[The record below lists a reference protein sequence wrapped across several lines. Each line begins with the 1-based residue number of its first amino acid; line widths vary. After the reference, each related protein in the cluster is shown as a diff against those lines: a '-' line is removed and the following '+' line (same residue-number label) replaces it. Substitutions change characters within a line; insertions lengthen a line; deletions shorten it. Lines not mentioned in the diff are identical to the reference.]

1 MITDVKIDIC
11 KVSLNDGRITCDVE
25 LDNSEGFIEY
35 LLECYFSD
43 GEQDYLFHS
52 VIITEETDLLTI
64 TGDINSDEILAIVKK
79 SGLQT
84 YRLKFKIEMSS
95 REENLE
101 REYWVQFSDVVP
113 SINASNITINDTEKS
128 LSLTLSAEY
137 FNNES
142 MSISCI
148 IGDNEIT
155 SYFNDLSYNET
166 DEKWYE
172 TLTIDY
178 SSLPNGE
185 YLISLAGEYNGNPL
199 PCNEWSYY
207 QTFEEKIIINGG
219 IMVLTLTQSGSGTA
233 TANGS
238 DIITLTAT
246 LTDNGTRVSGVDIAF
261 MCGGSA
267 RFSNGEN
274 QYTQSTD
281 ANGVSTATLTN
292 TVAQTVLITAV
303 SMDDFTSSVMQ
314 VTFAEAAIDNN
325 THFPTGL
332 NIFYDGPYNDRACS
346 VARTA
351 LSNHF
356 VGSFRANR
364 TSTYTTVYL
373 RAYTAAGVLLTEKLI
388 PTDTTNN
395 QYDVDITAI
404 DGTDD
409 IVAVWV
415 SNASGSRRVY
425 CRRFTVT
432 DSAIESATDVIMLS
446 GSSENYV
453 APRVIYNAALDQ
465 VFVCW
470 AAVASKE
477 IQMLF
482 IDKSSLEAVSRQQVL
497 DASLYTGYFSATL
510 DIHGQTGT
518 TNSVVS
524 IALINSGDQIFA
536 AFKKATNAVEIYSL
550 SSGTSGSI
558 TQSLYD
564 SISVT
569 SIGYFHMEH
578 NPTDNKIMF
587 VYNNPGTGYVYGMAL
602 TIFSRAAPAVEER
615 AYESVRLNNETH
627 VSLRPYIRRYFS
639 SDDSI
644 NNYIIAWETGPNPLY
659 FNSYNG
665 NFLALGSETVVNTG
679 DQNTDNAAIVTTEN
693 QAVIMMH
700 ATKKEGDSLTGYG
713 VLTYGLN
720 L

>member
-1 MITDVKIDIC
+1 
-11 KVSLNDGRITCDVE
+11 VSLNDGKITGDVT

-35 LLECYFSD
+35 LLECYFFD
-43 GEQDYLFHS
+43 GENEYLFHF
-52 VIITEETDLLTI
+52 VTVTEETDFLTI
-64 TGDINSDEILAIVKK
+64 TGNINSDEILAIVKK
-79 SGLQT
+79 SGLRP
-84 YRLKFKIEMSS
+84 YRLKFKVDMSS
-95 REENLE
+95 REYTPEW
-101 REYWVQFSDVVP
+101 EYWVQFSDVIP
-113 SINASNITINDTEKS
+113 TITASNININDTEKT
-128 LSLTLSAEY
+128 LSLTLAAEY
-137 FNNES
+137 LNNDD

-155 SYFNDLSYNET
+155 SYFNNLTYHEI

-185 YLISLAGEYNGNPL
+185 YLISLAGEYNGNAL

-207 QTFEEKIIINGG
+207 QLLEEKITINGG
-219 IMVLTLTQSGSGTA
+219 IMALTLTHNGSGTA

-246 LTDNGTRVSGVDIAF
+246 LADSGAPVSGVDIAF
-261 MCGGSA
+261 MCGGNA
-267 RFSNGEN
+267 RFSNGET
-274 QYTQSTD
+274 QYIQSTD

-292 TVAQTVLITAV
+292 TAAEQVLVTAT
-303 SMDDFTSSVMQ
+303 SLDDFTSGSAL
-314 VTFAEAAIDNN
+314 VTFAEAAVDNT

-351 LSNHF
+351 VSNHF

-432 DSAIESATDVIMLS
+432 DSAIVSATDVIMLS

-453 APRVIYNAALDQ
+453 APRVIYNASLDQ

-470 AAVASKE
+470 VAVASRE
-477 IQMLF
+477 VQMLF
-482 IDKSSLEAVSRQQVL
+482 IDKNSLEAVSRQQVL
-497 DASLYTGYFSATL
+497 DASLYSGYFSATL

-536 AFKKATNAVEIYSL
+536 AFKQATNLVGIYSL

-558 TQSLYD
+558 TQSFYD

-587 VYNNPGTGYVYGMAL
+587 VYNNPGTGYIYGMAL
-602 TIFSRAAPAVEER
+602 TIFGRKSPLDEER
-615 AYESVRLNNETH
+615 AYESIRLNSETH

-639 SDDSI
+639 NDNSI

-665 NFLALGSETVVNTG
+665 SFLALGSETVVNTG

-693 QAVIMMH
+693 QAIIMMH
-700 ATKKEGDSLTGYG
+700 ATKKDGDSLTGYG